1 MQRFWLKTETT
12 IVSEGKKNSK
22 MSKHFPVSVE
32 IDKNQKESWGL
43 YGEASP
49 LEKALGFLEKKLVEM
64 NWEREDEKG
73 RRKKA
78 KDLEEDMEV
87 DPPEASSGD
96 PGHRLE
102 AYILGWYKIYT
113 SVVIFV
119 HV

>member
-102 AYILGWYKIYT
+102 AYILGWYEIYT

>member
-102 AYILGWYKIYT
+102 AHILGWYEIYT

>member
-43 YGEASP
+43 YREPSH
-49 LEKALGFLEKKLVEM
+49 LEKALGRLEKELVEM
-64 NWEREDEKG
+64 KWEREDEKG

-96 PGHRLE
+96 PDHRLE
-102 AYILGWYKIYT
+102 AYILGWYEIYT
-113 SVVIFV
+113 SVVIFM

>member
-1 MQRFWLKTETT
+1 MQRFWLKTETN

-49 LEKALGFLEKKLVEM
+49 LEKALGFLEKELVEM

-102 AYILGWYKIYT
+102 AYILGWYEIYT